1 MLPLTWLEIDLEAIR
16 ANVRRMA
23 ALTGT
28 RVMAIVKA
36 NAYGHGAPAVAQAA
50 AEAGAA
56 WLGVARAD
64 EGLALR
70 AAGLGLPILVLGHT
84 PPALAAEALS
94 QDLTLTVVEAEAG
107 QAYAAAAQALGRP
120 ARVHLKVDTGMGRL
134 GVRPEAAPELYRALR
149 ALPGLEVEG
158 VFTHFARADEALAE
172 TDGLT
177 AARQLA
183 RFTEVLQALEAP
195 PALRHAANSA
205 AALTLPGARLDFVR
219 MGIAL
224 YGLHPSPDVPCPP
237 GFRPVLTWKAQV
249 AQVKSLPAGHGISY
263 GHYYVTQAPE
273 TVAIVTV
280 GYADGYRRA
289 LHINE
294 VLIHGQRA
302 PVRGRVC
309 MDQIIVGVTHLPGV
323 RPGDEAVLLGEQ
335 AGPDGRVEALTAD
348 DLAEKW
354 KTINYDV
361 TSGILPRVAR
371 LSR

>member
-1 MLPLTWLEIDLEAIR
+1 MPPLTWLDIDLEAIR
-16 ANVRRMA
+16 NNVRRMA
-23 ALTGT
+23 ALAGT
-28 RVMAIVKA
+28 RVMAVVKA
-36 NAYGHGAPAVAQAA
+36 NAYGHGAAEVARAA

-70 AAGLGLPILVLGHT
+70 AAGLDLPVLVLGYT
-84 PPALAAEALS
+84 PPALAAEALARN
-94 QDLTLTVVEAEAG
+94 LTLTVVDHETG
-107 QAYAAAAQALGRP
+107 QACAAAAGALGRP

-134 GVRPEAAPELYRALR
+134 GVLPEAAPALHRALR

-158 VFTHFARADEALAE
+158 VFTHFARADEQLAE
-172 TDGLT
+172 ADGLT

-183 RFTEVLQALEAP
+183 RFAEVLQALEAP
-195 PALRHAANSA
+195 PGLRHAANSA
-205 AALTLPGARLDFVR
+205 AALTLPAARLDLVR

-224 YGLHPSPDVPCPP
+224 YGLHPSRATPCPP
-237 GFRPVLTWKAQV
+237 NFRPALTWKARV
-249 AQVKSLPAGHGISY
+249 AQVKTLPAGHGISY
-263 GHYYVTQAPE
+263 GHYYVTREPE
-273 TVAIVTV
+273 TVAVVTV

-289 LHINE
+289 LHLNE
-294 VLIHGQRA
+294 VLIHGRRA

-309 MDQIIVGVTHLPGV
+309 MDQVIAGVTHIPDV

-335 AGPDGRVEALTAD
+335 ADPAGRLDALTAD
-348 DLAEKW
+348 ELAEKW

-371 LSR
+371 LYR

>member
-1 MLPLTWLEIDLEAIR
+1 MSPLTWLEIDLAAIR
-16 ANVRRMA
+16 NNVQRML
-23 ALTGT
+23 ALAGT
-28 RVMAIVKA
+28 RVMAVVKA
-36 NAYGHGAPAVAQAA
+36 NAYGHGAVEVARAA
-50 AEAGAA
+50 AEAGAT

-70 AAGLGLPILVLGHT
+70 AAGLGLPILVLGYT
-84 PPALAAEALS
+84 PPALAAEALGR
-94 QDLTLTVVEAEAG
+94 DLTLTVVDYETG
-107 QAYAAAAQALGRP
+107 QACAAAARALGRP

-134 GVRPEAAPELYRALR
+134 GVLMEAAPALYRALG

-158 VFTHFARADEALAE
+158 IFTHFARADERLAE
-172 TDGLT
+172 ADGLT

-195 PALRHAANSA
+195 PVLRHAANSA
-205 AALTLPGARLDFVR
+205 AALTLPAARLDLVR

-224 YGLHPSPDVPCPP
+224 YGLPPSRETPCPP
-237 GFRPVLTWKAQV
+237 TFRPALTWKARV
-249 AQVKSLPAGHGISY
+249 AQVKTLPAGHGISY
-263 GHYYVTQAPE
+263 GHYYVTHEPE
-273 TVAIVTV
+273 TVAVVTV

-289 LHINE
+289 LHLNE
-294 VLIHGQRA
+294 VLIHGRRA

-309 MDQIIVGVTHLPGV
+309 MDQIIVGVTHIPDV

-335 AGPDGRVEALTAD
+335 ADPAGRLDALTAD

-371 LSR
+371 LFR